1 MDTHFITRIN
11 INHVRHLQH
20 INIPLAENIRKHVM
34 ITGKNG
40 SGKTSVIEALKN
52 YLERYSDADLNEE
65 LVITDKLRLGQT
77 KSIEDFGLALNIK
90 NEESLKTDVSEGNF
104 IIAYYADEREYV
116 VDNEAH
122 IEKVKFQQY
131 YAIKEHPGKDF
142 VKYLLDMKSTAAMA
156 EVAGKVERAKE
167 IKEWFKKFDGIL
179 QLIFNNPN
187 VHLAFDIESY
197 EFSIIEPGKEPFSF
211 ATLSRGY
218 AAILDIVTDLMMRM
232 ETHVSTTYNT
242 PGIVLIDEIET
253 HLHIELQKKI
263 MPILTG
269 LFPMIQFIVTTH
281 SPFVLNSIANTVI
294 YDLENKTLV
303 CTDEGL
309 SNIPYEGIIEG
320 YFHASTLSDTLK
332 QKYDRFKIL
341 AAKQT
346 LTADDYEEIA
356 KLEEYLDEVPDYLAI
371 DFMADYTRLK
381 LELESRG

>member
-1 MDTHFITRIN
+1 MDTHFITHIN

-20 INIPLAENIRKHVM
+20 IDIPLAENTRKHVM

-52 YLERYSDADLNEE
+52 YMERYSDADLRQM
-65 LVITDKLRLGQT
+65 VFSGALRVGYS
-77 KSIEDFGLALNIK
+77 KEIEDFGLTLCIK
-90 NEESLKTDVSEGNF
+90 NEESLKQDVSEGRF
-104 IIAYYADEREYV
+104 IIAYYADEREYM
-116 VDNEAH
+116 VDNESH
-122 IEKVKFQQY
+122 IEKVKFQQH

-156 EVAGKVERAKE
+156 EVAGKVERANE
-167 IKEWFKKFDGIL
+167 IKKWFKKFDGIL

-232 ETHVSTTYNT
+232 ETHVTKIYNM

-263 MPILTG
+263 MPILTR
-269 LFPMIQFIVTTH
+269 LFPQIQFIVTTH

-294 YDLENKTLV
+294 YDLENNTLV
-303 CTDEGL
+303 CSDKGL
-309 SNIPYEGIIEG
+309 SNVPYEGIIEG

-341 AAKQT
+341 SAKQNF
-346 LTADDYEEIA
+346 TADDYEEIA
-356 KLEEYLDEVPDYLAI
+356 KLEEYLDEVPDYLAV